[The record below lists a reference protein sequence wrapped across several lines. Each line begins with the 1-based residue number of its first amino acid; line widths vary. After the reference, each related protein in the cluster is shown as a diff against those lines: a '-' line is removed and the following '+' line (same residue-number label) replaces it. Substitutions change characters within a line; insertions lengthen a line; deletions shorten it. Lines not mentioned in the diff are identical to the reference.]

1 MEVKYM
7 KNVLRKVVIIIMAA
21 ALSMSFTACM
31 RYLDRNNAEEVAKL
45 LGQKYG
51 IEFEVQS
58 IGNRLASDKA
68 DTVTA
73 YCYPKNNAKV
83 IFEAVMNVERELVS
97 DDYPVRLLEVAAKEK
112 IEAEFS
118 GKGIEATV
126 AVSVARLPITE
137 NLLDANLTDII
148 SANPELSLTFT
159 TVLCESADA
168 RETYDAVVALLEEL
182 YSGNPNM
189 SLGTMIW
196 KYSNDAYSK
205 CSNEMNSIPDISK
218 TVLEQYKPISKVNI
232 AIVNG
237 EINTTYET
245 FEDNF

>member
-1 MEVKYM
+1 M
-7 KNVLRKVVIIIMAA
+7 KNALRKVVLVIMAA

-31 RYLDRNNAEEVAKL
+31 KNLDSNNAEEVANL

-51 IEFEVQS
+51 IEFEVKS

-97 DDYPVRLLEVAAKEK
+97 DDYPVRLLEIAAKEK

-118 GKGIEATV
+118 EKSIEATV
-126 AVSVARLPITE
+126 AVSIARLLSNE
-137 NLLDANLTDII
+137 NLFDANLADII
-148 SANPELSLTFT
+148 SENPELSLTFT
-159 TVLCESADA
+159 TVLCDGADA
-168 RETYDAVVALLEEL
+168 RKTYDTVIALLEEL
-182 YSGNPNM
+182 YSGNPKM
-189 SLGTMIW
+189 SIGTTIW

-205 CSNEMNSIPDISK
+205 CSDEMNSIPDISK
-218 TVLEQYKPISKVNI
+218 TVLEQYDPISRVNV
-232 AIVNG
+232 ALVEG
-237 EINTTYET
+237 EINTDYEK
-245 FEDNF
+245 FENNF